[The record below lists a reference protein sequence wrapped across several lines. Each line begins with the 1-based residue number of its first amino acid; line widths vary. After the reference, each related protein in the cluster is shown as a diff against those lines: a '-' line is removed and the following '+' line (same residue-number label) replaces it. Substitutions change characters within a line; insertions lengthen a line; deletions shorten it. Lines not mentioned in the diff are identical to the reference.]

1 MDEVMK
7 AAKQLYNPLEF
18 DNEPPPFRTLQT
30 VQYPVR
36 EFDADDFVSDQR
48 RLVNAAATE
57 TIRTVQQPQT
67 QQTAYQQP
75 PVQQQVVTKTVSFA
89 PRHETDDPLV
99 DLVGRMSEL
108 NVNDKAYA
116 MAYAQL
122 WSRYPDFAKHMPL
135 AKPHVG
141 GFYVN
146 HQGQTVRANQ
156 QFVQQPGVGP
166 YAPARP
172 PRLCFFCNKP
182 APECFGIKSC
192 KEVAEYAKTGKI
204 LYDGFTVKFSNGN
217 RVATHQNGMKA
228 AVDEFLQWQ
237 ASQNANAKPNQ
248 QFFFTTHENPGIQP
262 NHVHIQEE
270 SKVVEQYK
278 NDSGETK
285 FVGAYTR
292 SQNRFDANLNK
303 RAAPTSQTN
312 TTTVPNQ
319 EQTPF
324 KSTFVPTILKKPTEA
339 ENKLTVESVLQKV
352 MSGTVKIE
360 NSELLAVS
368 PALRERLKDYLE
380 VAKKNQE
387 TTQEQ
392 TQPAQ
397 LSQAFVSLP
406 CATTSED
413 VRQID
418 VELPKGIQVGGI
430 WDTAS
435 SIVGIN
441 KDLAIKTGH
450 PINWGRFTRMQNAD
464 GTFKEFKGVAE
475 HFPIKIGSITSLVDA
490 VIAEDA
496 PYDILLGLPWIK
508 HVNGA
513 LLIKNGEFVAEI
525 CNPANYHHKLEIAVS
540 QHRAPPCHAH
550 SAPVN
555 LFLSAHPVLSV
566 GLGEFSARLIYDT
579 HGILHPSFA
588 TKKYKKV
595 ENKVRPVA
603 TTTPDEA
610 RVIRRWVDDPL
621 DSLPDVEMNPGPFR
635 PTKRLT
641 KERWETLKIGKDGF
655 LWPEEVRLAASVLAK
670 NELALAWEDSERGR
684 LRRDMFPDVKI
695 ATIEHTP
702 WAERP
707 IPVPPGIENE
717 FMELV
722 HNKLSTD
729 VYEPSNSAYRSK
741 IFTVTKKQGTIRIV
755 HDLQKLNS
763 ITIKDAGLPPA
774 VEQFAEW
781 YAAKSIYT
789 LMDIYVG
796 YDHRIIDE
804 GSRDLTTFQ
813 TPMGTFR
820 LTSLP
825 MGWTNSVPIF
835 QGDIAFILQDEYHT
849 TRNFVDDI
857 PVAGPRTRYELE
869 DGSYE
874 TIPGNPGIRRFIWEH
889 FIDVNRILH
898 RLAHAGVTISAKKLF
913 LGVPSVTIVGHK
925 CTYGG
930 RIPEDSRVDKIRNWP
945 RPTNLTEVR
954 GFLGVTGVVRIFIQN
969 YATIARPLIHLTR
982 KDVEFEWTDEQEKA
996 MNELK
1001 DKVTSA
1007 PCLRPIDYA
1016 SDRTVILSVDSS
1028 DIAVGWILSQIDE
1041 NGKKVPSRYGSIT
1054 WNEVES
1060 RYSQPK
1066 LELYGLFRALRAM
1079 RLYLIGL
1086 KRFTVEMDA
1095 ESVKG
1100 MINNPDIQPTAVLN
1114 RWIAGIK
1121 LFDFDLVH
1129 VPGKEFKGPDGLSR
1143 RALGEGEK
1151 VDDEDVDEWIDSALG
1166 LGLWNE
1172 TWRGHEPGETALSIV
1187 RIMDDT
1193 AIYSRSY
1200 ALSYAYQLAGLPS
1213 ETTPLP
1219 RSSVSIAKDEELD
1232 HISHYLDT
1240 FSKPVEMDDKDYSKI
1255 VKKSRKFYY
1264 REGAL
1269 WKRQINGYHQKVVPY
1284 PDRLELLIHAH
1295 DRLGHK
1301 GQEAISQIL
1310 VDRFWWPTLYDDVK
1324 TYLKTCHQCQLRA
1337 VTKIHIPPTIT
1348 IPATLFAKVH
1358 IDTMQM
1364 PLSHGKKYL
1373 VQARDSLTSYVEWR
1387 ALVNEN
1393 GRNIANFI
1401 LEELLSRWGAVQEI
1415 VTDNGT
1421 PYLAALDYL
1430 KDKFSVTHIRI
1441 SGYNSQA
1448 NGIVERTHRTM
1459 RDALVK
1465 TCQGD
1470 IKRWLDVA
1478 PFIFWADRVT
1488 IRKSTGQSP
1497 FYMAHGIEP
1506 VLPFDI
1512 VHATYLVPK
1521 LDKPLTTSELIS
1533 IRARQLE
1540 RRDEDL
1546 KAISARVQKSRY
1558 ASIMQFRKDNT
1569 NQIREQDFKPGTL
1582 VLVRNVRM
1590 EKDHSSKHLPRYYG
1604 PMVVISKTKGLS
1616 YRLGELDGSIASKGY
1631 AGYRL
1636 MPYYPR
1642 DPTNISVTQ
1651 IFGATELERIQ
1662 EEESLLDEEDRE
1674 FIPLR
1679 RSERIPGREN

>member
-1 MDEVMK
+1 M
-7 AAKQLYNPLEF
+7 
-18 DNEPPPFRTLQT
+18 TGT
-30 VQYPVR
+30 
-36 EFDADDFVSDQR
+36 
-48 RLVNAAATE
+48 
-57 TIRTVQQPQT
+57 
-67 QQTAYQQP
+67 
-75 PVQQQVVTKTVSFA
+75 TK
-89 PRHETDDPLV
+89 L
-99 DLVGRMSEL
+99 
-108 NVNDKAYA
+108 
-116 MAYAQL
+116 
-122 WSRYPDFAKHMPL
+122 
-135 AKPHVG
+135 
-141 GFYVN
+141 
-146 HQGQTVRANQ
+146 
-156 QFVQQPGVGP
+156 
-166 YAPARP
+166 
-172 PRLCFFCNKP
+172 
-182 APECFGIKSC
+182 
-192 KEVAEYAKTGKI
+192 
-204 LYDGFTVKFSNGN
+204 
-217 RVATHQNGMKA
+217 
-228 AVDEFLQWQ
+228 
-237 ASQNANAKPNQ
+237 
-248 QFFFTTHENPGIQP
+248 
-262 NHVHIQEE
+262 
-270 SKVVEQYK
+270 
-278 NDSGETK
+278 
-285 FVGAYTR
+285 
-292 SQNRFDANLNK
+292 
-303 RAAPTSQTN
+303 
-312 TTTVPNQ
+312 
-319 EQTPF
+319 
-324 KSTFVPTILKKPTEA
+324 
-339 ENKLTVESVLQKV
+339 
-352 MSGTVKIE
+352 E

-368 PALRERLKDYLE
+368 PALRNRLKEYLDMTRKE
-380 VAKKNQE
+380 RDSMQM
-387 TTQEQ
+387 EQ
-392 TQPAQ
+392 PTQ
-397 LSQAFVSLP
+397 LSQTFVALP
-406 CATTSED
+406 CAPASED

-418 VELPKGIQVGGI
+418 VELPKGIKVGGI

-435 SIVGIN
+435 SIVGVN

-450 PINWGRFTRMQNAD
+450 PINWGRETRMQNAD
-464 GTFKEFKGVAE
+464 GTFKAFRGVAE

-525 CNPANYHHKLEIAVS
+525 CDPSNYHHKLEVAVS
-540 QHRAPPCHAH
+540 QHRSPPCHAH
-550 SAPVN
+550 SAPVH
-555 LFLSAHPVLSV
+555 LFLSVRPILSV
-566 GLGEFSARLIYDT
+566 GLGEFSARLIQST
-579 HGILHPSFA
+579 HSNLLPGYA
-588 TKKYKKV
+588 VKRYKKV

-603 TTTPDEA
+603 TTTPHEA

-621 DSLPDVEMNPGPFR
+621 LSLPDVEMR
-635 PTKRLT
+635 PRLFKPTGRLT
-641 KERWETLKIGKDGF
+641 QERWDALKIGKDGF
-655 LWPEEVRLAASVLAK
+655 LWPEEVNLAAHVLAS
-670 NELALAWEDSERGR
+670 NDHALAWEDSERGR

-707 IPVPPGIENE
+707 IPVPPGIEAE
-717 FMELV
+717 FMDLV
-722 HNKLSTD
+722 HNKLSTN
-729 VYEPSNSAYRSK
+729 VYEQSNSAYRSK

-796 YDHRIIDE
+796 YDHRIIDKH
-804 GSRDLTTFQ
+804 SRDLTTFQ

-835 QGDIAFILQDEYHT
+835 QGDIAFILQDEYQT

-857 PVAGPRTRYELE
+857 PVAGPPTRYELS
-869 DGSYE
+869 DGTYE
-874 TIPGNPGIRRFIWEH
+874 TIPGNPGIRRFVWEH
-889 FIDVNRILH
+889 FLDVNRILH
-898 RLAHAGVTISAKKLF
+898 RLAHAGVTVSAKKLF

-925 CTYGG
+925 CTYEG
-930 RIPEDSRVDKIRNWP
+930 RIPEDDRVAKIKNWP

-954 GFLGVTGVVRIFIQN
+954 GFLGVTGVVRIFIEN
-969 YATIARPLIHLTR
+969 YATIARPLIQLTR
-982 KDVEFEWTDEQEKA
+982 KDVEFEWTEEQEKA
-996 MNELK
+996 MDELK
-1001 DKVTSA
+1001 AKVTSA

-1016 SDRTVILSVDSS
+1016 SGRTVILSVDSS
-1028 DIAVGWILSQIDE
+1028 DIAVGWILSQINE

-1054 WNEVES
+1054 WSTVES

-1129 VPGKEFKGPDGLSR
+1129 VPAKEFKGPDGLSR
-1143 RALGEGEK
+1143 RPLGEGEE
-1151 VDDEDVDEWIDSALG
+1151 VDNEDVDRWIDDALG

-1172 TWRGHEPGETALSIV
+1172 TWRGHEPSEPAVSIIRTLDNAV
-1187 RIMDDT
+1187 V
-1193 AIYSRSY
+1193 YSRSY
-1200 ALSYAYQLAGLPS
+1200 ALSYAYQLAGLPL
-1213 ETTPLP
+1213 EITPLP
-1219 RSSVSIAKDEELD
+1219 RTAITMAKDEELI
-1232 HISHYLDT
+1232 HVAQYLDT
-1240 FSKPVEMDDKDYSKI
+1240 LTKPVEMDENIYSRT
-1255 VKKSRKFYY
+1255 VKRARKFYY
-1264 REGAL
+1264 REGTL
-1269 WKRQINGYHQKVVPY
+1269 WRRQTNGYNQKVVLY
-1284 PDRLELLIHAH
+1284 SNRLELLIQAH

-1301 GQEAISQIL
+1301 GREAVARAL
-1310 VDRFWWPTLYDDVK
+1310 LDRFWWPTLHEDVN
-1324 TYLKTCHQCQLRA
+1324 TYLKTCHQCQLWT

-1364 PLSHGKKYL
+1364 PASHGKKYL

-1421 PYLAALDYL
+1421 PYVAALEYL
-1430 KDKFSVTHIRI
+1430 SAKFSITHIRI

-1448 NGIVERTHRTM
+1448 NGVVERTHKTI
-1459 RDALVK
+1459 RDALIK

-1470 IKRWLDVA
+1470 IKKWLDVA
-1478 PFIFWADRVT
+1478 PFVFWADRVT

-1512 VHATYLVPK
+1512 IHATYLVPK
-1521 LDKPLTTSELIS
+1521 IDKPLTTAELIA

-1546 KAISARVQKSRY
+1546 KEISARIEKSRY
-1558 ASIMQFRKDNT
+1558 ASIIQFRKENT
-1569 NQIREQDFKPGTL
+1569 NRIREQDFKPGTL
-1582 VLVRNVRM
+1582 VLVRNIQM
-1590 EKDHSSKHLPRYYG
+1590 EKNHSSKHLPRYYG

-1636 MPYYPR
+1636 LPYYPR

-1651 IFGATELERIQ
+1651 IFGTSDLERIQ
-1662 EEESLLDEEDRE
+1662 AENNVLDDEEDRE
-1674 FIPLR
+1674 YIPLR
-1679 RSERIPGREN
+1679 RSTRLSRQAEVEPEREEEN